1 MDDKHRMWKWVGVLV
16 LIGLAALVLWPPEAK
31 LKGGIDLVG
40 GTSLLFEID
49 TAGLTT
55 LQRSGLPE
63 RVIAILKNRVD
74 PNSQMNL
81 VWRPIGNNRIEV
93 QMPRPTENALRRR
106 QAYEAARDKVR
117 ELNVTRLEVESA
129 LNAPPEQR
137 EARIEELVRNVP
149 ERKPLL
155 EAAAEALD
163 TYSALRGSDDVD
175 AEHEKMTAYEE
186 AVEAVLET
194 SVNLPRLTDILELR
208 TKEGADLVA
217 SIRDSHP
224 SYRDRLDVLVN
235 AHREWDEEKG
245 SLEDPSDLKRLI
257 RGAGVLEFRILA
269 ERDGTN
275 PALLRYDEGGTRPVQ
290 SYVDQLQ
297 KRGPRAQD
305 PGDPFRWF
313 PIKDPVAFT
322 NAKNME
328 HFEEARDRSGVI
340 IEKYLD
346 TYYVLAHDDPRKYG
360 LTEKSGRWQ
369 LRSAT
374 PSQDYNTGRPA
385 VQFILDTPGANKF
398 GELTR
403 NNLKR
408 QLCIFLDGVA
418 QSHATIQSQIFDR
431 GQISGSFT
439 QQEVMELV
447 QTLDAGSLPARVKE
461 TPLMEKTIGPSLGLT
476 NRTKGM
482 QAAVAGLI
490 AVAIF
495 MVIYYL
501 FAGLVANVALTLNLL
516 FTLAIMAALEA
527 TFTLPGIAGLILTVG
542 MAVDAN
548 VLIYERLREE
558 RDRGVNLKKSIKIAY
573 EKAFSTI
580 IDANLTTLITCVV
593 LGYVGS
599 EEIKGFAMTLGFG
612 VVTSMFTALVVT
624 RLIFS
629 SMVSAG
635 WLKSLPMLRLIG
647 HPKIN
652 WLQLRTFFWP
662 VSVVLTITGIVA
674 FGTATATDKE
684 ALYDIEFLGG
694 TSVQIETLPDVTL
707 TDEDV
712 TQLVTDKSGTS
723 VVTWLLDAADALE
736 SAQVEAG
743 TVPGEFVL
751 TSDRLTGDQMAVL
764 MKADPG
770 TTGHPAF
777 NDMLAR
783 EGVQTEGN
791 RATFITRIREVE
803 AETAASEEET
813 PAEEK
818 APAVQV
824 MTQDEFRE
832 AIRKAAA
839 YARKA
844 ANDRLSVA
852 RVQYAQVAGEETGTP
867 HAFDIVTVETSR
879 ELVQTAIV
887 AVMGD
892 KLRIELPI
900 EAKLVMDPD
909 RAPEGYFPIAA
920 GTRYLSDV
928 VPGAPSLDVQKF
940 RGGLALVFD
949 GIRPAQTTTAIA
961 NRIREIRLQPE
972 YEGYA
977 YREYTV
983 FGLDDTAGTGSD
995 AEKKYTKVALVVVD
1009 ENIYYD
1015 PSNPDPW
1022 REGLAVPERE
1032 QAEAAFASEK
1042 TLRQVLQ
1049 FDGQVAKRTQTQATV
1064 AMILACGAIVA
1075 YVWIRFGTMRY
1086 GLAAIIALVH
1096 DVSITLGLVTL
1107 ADLVGLRNFRIDL
1120 AMIAA
1125 LLTIIGYSL
1134 NDTIV
1139 IFDRIRENRGKL
1151 AHLTTEMINA
1161 SINQC
1166 MSRTLLTSGTTLIV
1180 VFIMFVWGGPGVHG
1194 FSFALLIG
1202 VIVGTY
1208 SSVAIAAPLLASPRV
1223 LAAIVYGLIG
1233 LAVFGVLAQ
1242 MLSTNVARGIA
1253 GLVVGLAIVLI
1264 VLWDYRSRY
1273 GIVPGTRPA

>member
-1 MDDKHRMWKWVGVLV
+1 
-16 LIGLAALVLWPPEAK
+16 
-31 LKGGIDLVG
+31 
-40 GTSLLFEID
+40 
-49 TAGLTT
+49 
-55 LQRSGLPE
+55 
-63 RVIAILKNRVD
+63 
-74 PNSQMNL
+74 
-81 VWRPIGNNRIEV
+81 
-93 QMPRPTENALRRR
+93 
-106 QAYEAARDKVR
+106 
-117 ELNVTRLEVESA
+117 
-129 LNAPPEQR
+129 
-137 EARIEELVRNVP
+137 
-149 ERKPLL
+149 
-155 EAAAEALD
+155 
-163 TYSALRGSDDVD
+163 
-175 AEHEKMTAYEE
+175 
-186 AVEAVLET
+186 
-194 SVNLPRLTDILELR
+194 
-208 TKEGADLVA
+208 
-217 SIRDSHP
+217 
-224 SYRDRLDVLVN
+224 
-235 AHREWDEEKG
+235 
-245 SLEDPSDLKRLI
+245 
-257 RGAGVLEFRILA
+257 
-269 ERDGTN
+269 
-275 PALLRYDEGGTRPVQ
+275 
-290 SYVDQLQ
+290 
-297 KRGPRAQD
+297 
-305 PGDPFRWF
+305 
-313 PIKDPVAFT
+313 
-322 NAKNME
+322 
-328 HFEEARDRSGVI
+328 
-340 IEKYLD
+340 
-346 TYYVLAHDDPRKYG
+346 
-360 LTEKSGRWQ
+360 
-369 LRSAT
+369 
-374 PSQDYNTGRPA
+374 
-385 VQFILDTPGANKF
+385 
-398 GELTR
+398 
-403 NNLKR
+403 
-408 QLCIFLDGVA
+408 
-418 QSHATIQSQIFDR
+418 
-431 GQISGSFT
+431 
-439 QQEVMELV
+439 
-447 QTLDAGSLPARVKE
+447 
-461 TPLMEKTIGPSLGLT
+461 
-476 NRTKGM
+476 
-482 QAAVAGLI
+482 
-490 AVAIF
+490 
-495 MVIYYL
+495 
-501 FAGLVANVALTLNLL
+501 
-516 FTLAIMAALEA
+516 
-527 TFTLPGIAGLILTVG
+527 
-542 MAVDAN
+542 
-548 VLIYERLREE
+548 
-558 RDRGVNLKKSIKIAY
+558 
-573 EKAFSTI
+573 
-580 IDANLTTLITCVV
+580 
-593 LGYVGS
+593 
-599 EEIKGFAMTLGFG
+599 MTLGFG

-707 TDEDV
+707 TDEQV

-723 VVTWLLDAADALE
+723 VVTWLLEAADALE

-751 TSDRLTGDQMAVL
+751 TTSDRLTGDQMAVL
-764 MKADPG
+764 VRASG
-770 TTGHPAF
+770 ELETR
-777 NDMLAR
+777 LAR
-783 EGVQTEGN
+783 DGVQTEGN
-791 RATFITRIREVE
+791 QATFITRIREVE
-803 AETAASEEET
+803 TKTAASEEET

-832 AIRKAAA
+832 AVRKAAA
-839 YARKA
+839 YARKTA
-844 ANDRLSVA
+844 DDRLSVA

-900 EAKLVMDPD
+900 EAKLVTDPD
-909 RAPEGYFPIAA
+909 KAPDGYFPIAA
-920 GTRYLSDV
+920 GVRYLSDV
-928 VPGAPSLDVQKF
+928 VPGNWQF
-940 RGGLALVFD
+940 EIQQYRGGVVLVFD

-977 YREYTV
+977 YREYMV
-983 FGLDDTAGTGSD
+983 FGLDDAPGAGTD
-995 AEKKYTKVALVVVD
+995 AEKKYTKVALAVMD

-1075 YVWIRFGTMRY
+1075 YVWIRFGTMQY

-1151 AHLTTEMINA
+1151 AHLSTEMINA

-1180 VFIMFVWGGPGVHG
+1180 VLIMFLWGGPGVHG

-1233 LAVFGVLAQ
+1233 LTVFGVVAQ
-1242 MLSTNVARGIA
+1242 VLSTNVARGIA
-1253 GLVVGLAIVLI
+1253 GLVVAVATVLI